1 MIGLTLARSFQLFS
15 EHQCELSPLYRR
27 LTAGV
32 AADEAILRL
41 AQPGEAGPKPNML
54 LAAVHYLLL
63 KGLGGELAD
72 WYPSVSGRPVPSG
85 DPYPAFRAFCLAHGS
100 AIRRLLETRRVQTNE
115 VARCAILLPAFAQ
128 VAAARA
134 GRPLGLVEVGTSAG
148 LLLHFDRY
156 SYTYSNGH
164 RCGATPASQVSLACT
179 LRGES
184 LPPLPA
190 HLPAVAAR
198 VGLDLHP
205 VDLSDP
211 DEALW
216 LQALVWPDQ
225 PERLERLRAAIT
237 VAAGAR
243 PTLIAGDALSTLGG
257 ALASLPPDAV
267 PVVFHCH
274 TLNQFPEKALQRFHD
289 LLAAE
294 STVRE
299 LFHLSAESVRG
310 EAHPYLTLSLYQA
323 GRQMSQRVLARYQ
336 AHGKWLEWLNKEE

>member
-1 MIGLTLARSFQLFS
+1 VIGLTLARSFQLFS

-85 DPYPAFRAFCLAHGS
+85 DPYPAFRAFWLAHGS

-128 VAAARA
+128 VAGARA

-164 RCGATPASQVSLACT
+164 RCGATGRVVDLACD
-179 LRGES
+179 LRGDRVPL
-184 LPPLPA
+184 LPDD
-190 HLPAVAAR
+190 LPAVAAR

-257 ALASLPPDAV
+257 ALASLSPDAV

-274 TLNQFPEKALQRFHD
+274 TLNQFPEEERQAFLD
-289 LLAAE
+289 LLAAASAE
-294 STVRE
+294 RE

-310 EAHPYLTLSLYQA
+310 EAHPYLTLSLYQT
-323 GRQMSQRVLARYQ
+323 GRQISQRVLARYQ
-336 AHGKWLEWLNKEE
+336 AHGEWLEWLNKEE